1 MSLTV
6 TWFDVCGM
14 VGVALV
20 LAAYALLTAGRLV
33 AQRPL
38 YLLLNLAGSAAILV
52 SLTQAFNLSAFIIQ
66 VAWIAIS
73 IYGLLRAWRGR
84 HAGPAQ

>member
-1 MSLTV
+1 MTLTI

-33 AQRPL
+33 AQGAV

-52 SLTQAFNLSAFIIQ
+52 SLTQAFNLSAFVIQ
-66 VAWIAIS
+66 IAWIAIS

-84 HAGPAQ
+84 RAGQAS